1 MSSKGNHK
9 QRLLSL
15 CAALSLA
22 AVGAVA
28 EAQSRFVG
36 YFANNSYIGENHDH
50 TTMTHIWAGFADRGM
65 ATSTI
70 MQELAQAKAK
80 GIKAMVS
87 VESFVF
93 TVGNNGSGGSK
104 CPFSTQASTSH
115 WNTFVDQLIA
125 NGYLVPNNPAASTVA
140 AFYPVDE
147 PELCGLNDSGGQAHP
162 ALRNAV
168 NMIRNHPS
176 TSGFPIAVL
185 ASKKYGGALQG
196 IRLFD
201 WAGLDNYSVN
211 TPDYL
216 SQFATFESRL
226 QSHQRSIL
234 VPQASHGGMMS
245 SYGAWHEPNQII
257 NHFLN
262 NPRVIGLVPFLWGHH
277 DTTGVRGIPELREA
291 YTGIGKHIKTG
302 APLPLQVALS
312 CFGSGGL
319 FECSASAQRG
329 TPPYSY
335 QWNTNQGWGD
345 FAIYRTTCGYPYDAV
360 LTVTDSVGQS
370 KTVRYTLNCQP
381 GSEPL

>member
-1 MSSKGNHK
+1 MSKAGMKKNA
-9 QRLLSL
+9 LWSL
-15 CAALSLA
+15 CAGAALFV
-22 AVGAVA
+22 VGAAA

-36 YFANNSYIGENHDH
+36 YFANNGYIPENHDH
-50 TTMTHIWAGFADRGM
+50 TTMTHIWAGFANRAT
-65 ATSTI
+65 ATSVI
-70 MQELAQAKAK
+70 MQELAQAKAR
-80 GIKAMVS
+80 GIRAMVS
-87 VESFVF
+87 VEAFVF
-93 TVGNNGSGGSK
+93 TTGANSSGGSS
-104 CPFSTQASTSH
+104 CPFSSQPNTAY
-115 WNTFVDQLIA
+115 WNTFVGELIA

-147 PELCGLNDSGGQAHP
+147 PELCGLNDSGGQANA

-185 ASKKYGGALQG
+185 ASKKYGNALQG

-245 SYGAWHEPNQII
+245 SYGAWHEPNMII
-257 NHFLN
+257 SHFLN
-262 NPRVIGLVPFLWGHH
+262 NPRVIGLVPFLWGHN
-277 DTTGVRGIPELREA
+277 DTNGVRVIPELKEA

-302 APLPLQVALS
+302 APLPLQVALH

-335 QWNTNQGWGD
+335 NWNTSQGWGD
-345 FAIYRTTCGYPYDAV
+345 FAIYNTTCGIPFDAI
-360 LTVTDSVGQS
+360 LTVTDSAGNS
-370 KTVRYTLNCQP
+370 KTATAVLNCQP
-381 GSEPL
+381 GSIPL